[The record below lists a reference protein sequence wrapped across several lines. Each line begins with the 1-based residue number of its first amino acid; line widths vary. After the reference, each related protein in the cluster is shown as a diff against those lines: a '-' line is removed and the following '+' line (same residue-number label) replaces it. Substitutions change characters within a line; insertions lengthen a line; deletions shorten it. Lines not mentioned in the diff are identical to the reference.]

1 MNYEQSKKLLKILE
15 EEKPDFDTVSLL
27 VKKAE
32 SKSIMNSGTIIRKK
46 KHSMHFLDSIFVY
59 ELKINE
65 QVIFFKTEWLDTLT
79 EEQVAKKR
87 QKRQRLSNRYTM
99 IIIKED
105 KKKLWN
111 FFSTALKKEFH
122 FLKTRF

>member
-46 KHSMHFLDSIFVY
+46 EHSMGFLDSIFVY

-111 FFSTALKKEFH
+111 FFSKALKKEFH
-122 FLKTRF
+122 FLKNRF

>member
-15 EEKPDFDTVSLL
+15 EERPDFDVVSLL
-27 VKKAE
+27 IKNAE
-32 SKSIMNSGTIIRKK
+32 SKSVMSSGTIIRKK
-46 KHSMHFLDSIFVY
+46 EHSMHFLDSIFVY

>member
-15 EEKPDFDTVSLL
+15 EERPDFDVVSLL
-27 VKKAE
+27 IKNAE
-32 SKSIMNSGTIIRKK
+32 SKSVINSGTIIRKK
-46 KHSMHFLDSIFVY
+46 EHSKSFLDSIFVY

-79 EEQVAKKR
+79 EEQVAKKK
-87 QKRQRLSNRYTM
+87 QKRQKLSNRYAM

-105 KKKLWN
+105 KKRLWN
-111 FFSTALKKEFH
+111 FFSTNLKKEFH

>member
-1 MNYEQSKKLLKILE
+1 MNYEQGKKLLKILE
-15 EEKPDFDTVSLL
+15 EEKPDFDAVSLL

-32 SKSIMNSGTIIRKK
+32 SKSIMNSGTVIRKK
-46 KHSMHFLDSIFVY
+46 EHSMHFLDSIFVY
-59 ELKINE
+59 ELKIEE

-111 FFSTALKKEFH
+111 FFSKALKKEFH
-122 FLKTRF
+122 FLKNRF

>member
-1 MNYEQSKKLLKILE
+1 MNYKQGKKLLKILE

-27 VKKAE
+27 IKKAE
-32 SKSIMNSGTIIRKK
+32 SKSTINSGTIIRKK
-46 KHSMHFLDSIFVY
+46 EYSMNFLDSIFVY

-65 QVIFFKTEWLDTLT
+65 QVIFFKTEWLDALT

-87 QKRQRLSNRYTM
+87 QKRQRLSDRYTM
-99 IIIKED
+99 VIIKED

>member
-1 MNYEQSKKLLKILE
+1 MNYEQGKKLLKILE
-15 EEKPDFDTVSLL
+15 EERPDFDAVSLL

-46 KHSMHFLDSIFVY
+46 EHSMGFLDSVFVY

-79 EEQVAKKR
+79 EEQVTKKR
-87 QKRQRLSNRYTM
+87 QKRQRRSNRYTM
-99 IIIKED
+99 VIIKED

-111 FFSTALKKEFH
+111 FFFDSFKKGVSLFEN
-122 FLKTRF
+122 

>member
-15 EEKPDFDTVSLL
+15 EERPDFDAVSLL

-32 SKSIMNSGTIIRKK
+32 SKSIMNSGTVIRKK
-46 KHSMHFLDSIFVY
+46 EHSMNFLDSIFVY

>member
-15 EEKPDFDTVSLL
+15 EERPDFDVVSLL
-27 VKKAE
+27 IKNAE

-46 KHSMHFLDSIFVY
+46 EHSMGFLDSIFVY

-65 QVIFFKTEWLDTLT
+65 QAIFFKTEWLDTLT

-111 FFSTALKKEFH
+111 FFRKL
-122 FLKTRF
+122 